1 MHKSERGVCHPRG
14 ACRSSRPFPLPER
27 ASSEPDCRLPGSALG
42 LAWPDLALGVPTG
55 RHPPTPSRPAL
66 PRVGSVQQGE
76 LPGVPAPPVGP
87 PLAKLQVA
95 GGGPGRP
102 GGVAR
107 GHFPGPPHPGTRA
120 PRKTATGLPPL
131 ASPTAMLKS
140 GQKGGKNNFHPVR
153 HFIKKISQEIGCY
166 LQITTGLLANSWG
179 QSQGQLQLQL
189 SSH

>member
-14 ACRSSRPFPLPER
+14 ACRSSNLSRSRNGPALNPTADSRDRLWAWPGRVSPSASPLAAPPPPAGQPCLGSGQFSR
-27 ASSEPDCRLPGSALG
+27 ASSLASPHRLSDRPSQSCKWQVAALG
-42 LAWPDLALGVPTG
+42 A
-55 RHPPTPSRPAL
+55 R
-66 PRVGSVQQGE
+66 
-76 LPGVPAPPVGP
+76 
-87 PLAKLQVA
+87 
-95 GGGPGRP
+95 

-107 GHFPGPPHPGTRA
+107 GHFPGPPHPGARA